1 MWSHYSQ
8 FIPII
13 SCHFPPYYVKSFR
26 CQFQWIVS
34 RSECATLNWSAP
46 SDCFPRV
53 TRLLGLQSYRY
64 SVLLGLTVS
73 VGGLTESLVSLLIKL
88 FVFVCVLV
96 IFFFVSLLFVT
107 QTAIR
112 IVFDITGAQ
121 IQLLAGLVK
130 QSLQLTSPLC
140 IIAQISNI
148 NCLLFIRFPCFDKM
162 DDSDESVV

>member
-96 IFFFVSLLFVT
+96 IFFFCIFALCHSNCNPHRFRYYRRT
-107 QTAIR
+107 NP
-112 IVFDITGAQ
+112 
-121 IQLLAGLVK
+121 
-130 QSLQLTSPLC
+130 TSSWLG
-140 IIAQISNI
+140 
-148 NCLLFIRFPCFDKM
+148 
-162 DDSDESVV
+162 